1 MKQYKLINN
10 VMGWVAFL
18 IAAITYISTTEDSA
32 SFWDCGEFIATADKL
47 LVGHPPGAP
56 LFMIIARFFAILAP
70 SAEMVAQ
77 FVNVMSALA
86 SALTILFLFW
96 TVTHLARKLVID
108 GTELDANGE
117 PETWRTWAV
126 MAAGMVG
133 ALAYT
138 FSDTFWFSAVEGEV
152 YGMSSLF
159 TALVFWCILKWEN
172 VADEPGANR
181 WIVLIAYLMGLSI
194 GVHLLNL
201 LCIPAIAMVYYF
213 RKYQPTAK
221 GLITA
226 LVISCVVLAAILYGI
241 IPGLVRVAGWFDLF
255 FVNNLG
261 CPLNTG
267 AIIWMLLLFA
277 GTIYGIYWTWEKGKA
292 LANTIITAFAV
303 IVVGYLS
310 FAMVVIR
317 SASDPTMDQNSPD
330 NVFALIDYLNR
341 EQYGD
346 RPLFYGQTFASPIDR
361 RASAELEGAPIY
373 VVKDGKY
380 ECVDRKPIYKY
391 QASVVFPRM
400 YSNQPSHV
408 QQYKSWTGFV
418 GRNAQI
424 VDEEGRTST
433 VRIPTLGENLTFF
446 FKYQVNFMYWRYF
459 LWNFSGRQNDIQS
472 HGELTHGNWIT
483 GISAIDNLMLGD
495 QDLLPDN
502 LKNNKGHNEYYMLP
516 LILGLLGMLWQVWKG
531 KNGKQGFGI
540 VMCLFFMT
548 GLAIVLYLNQ
558 TPLQPRERDYA
569 YAGSFYAFA
578 IWIGLGVLQ
587 LIEWLNEIKKL
598 PRMASVVIAGVLSL
612 VFVPGLMAQQN
623 WDDHDRSG
631 CTIARDIAYNYLN
644 SCEPNA
650 VLFTNGDNDTFPLW
664 YAQEVEGCRTD
675 VRVCNLSYLQTEW
688 YCDQMLRKAYNGAP
702 VPISFTKEQYTHDRD
717 VIYLIDHQKGYID
730 LGQALAFVKSE
741 NPKTKSLPGYA
752 ERICF
757 IPGHNFAFKVNKQA
771 VMENGVVPESSA
783 NNILDTMRF
792 SIGGNYILKNQLMV
806 LDMLNTAQWSRP
818 IYYAVTVGRENYCG
832 LENYFQLEGLA
843 YRIAPLY
850 GAPDGMGQSGTVNTE
865 RMYDIVMNKFRW
877 GFYNKE
883 GLYLDE
889 NKTRMGSNLRN
900 NLTRLSTAL
909 LDEAKSSPDSVQKK
923 QRAVEVLDKIMYEL
937 PPSIIPHNFF
947 SIDLANGY
955 YRAAVICPDEKS
967 EECLAKGDKIIHDF
981 AKENL
986 QELNFYLNLN
996 QNRML
1001 SNYDGIQRCLALH
1014 YEIMRT
1020 CDRNNRTDIMD
1031 EIDEMYEP
1039 MALIVKHLTGE

>member
-1 MKQYKLINN
+1 
-10 VMGWVAFL
+10 
-18 IAAITYISTTEDSA
+18 
-32 SFWDCGEFIATADKL
+32 
-47 LVGHPPGAP
+47 
-56 LFMIIARFFAILAP
+56 
-70 SAEMVAQ
+70 
-77 FVNVMSALA
+77 MS
-86 SALTILFLFW
+86 
-96 TVTHLARKLVID
+96 
-108 GTELDANGE
+108 
-117 PETWRTWAV
+117 
-126 MAAGMVG
+126 
-133 ALAYT
+133 
-138 FSDTFWFSAVEGEV
+138 
-152 YGMSSLF
+152 
-159 TALVFWCILKWEN
+159 
-172 VADEPGANR
+172 
-181 WIVLIAYLMGLSI
+181 
-194 GVHLLNL
+194 
-201 LCIPAIAMVYYF
+201 
-213 RKYQPTAK
+213 
-221 GLITA
+221 
-226 LVISCVVLAAILYGI
+226 
-241 IPGLVRVAGWFDLF
+241 
-255 FVNNLG
+255 
-261 CPLNTG
+261 
-267 AIIWMLLLFA
+267 
-277 GTIYGIYWTWEKGKA
+277 
-292 LANTIITAFAV
+292 
-303 IVVGYLS
+303 
-310 FAMVVIR
+310 
-317 SASDPTMDQNSPD
+317 
-330 NVFALIDYLNR
+330 
-341 EQYGD
+341 
-346 RPLFYGQTFASPIDR
+346 
-361 RASAELEGAPIY
+361 
-373 VVKDGKY
+373 
-380 ECVDRKPIYKY
+380 
-391 QASVVFPRM
+391 
-400 YSNQPSHV
+400 
-408 QQYKSWTGFV
+408 
-418 GRNAQI
+418 
-424 VDEEGRTST
+424 
-433 VRIPTLGENLTFF
+433 
-446 FKYQVNFMYWRYF
+446 
-459 LWNFSGRQNDIQS
+459 
-472 HGELTHGNWIT
+472 
-483 GISAIDNLMLGD
+483 
-495 QDLLPDN
+495 
-502 LKNNKGHNEYYMLP
+502 
-516 LILGLLGMLWQVWKG
+516 
-531 KNGKQGFGI
+531 
-540 VMCLFFMT
+540 
-548 GLAIVLYLNQ
+548 
-558 TPLQPRERDYA
+558 
-569 YAGSFYAFA
+569 
-578 IWIGLGVLQ
+578 
-587 LIEWLNEIKKL
+587 
-598 PRMASVVIAGVLSL
+598 SVVIAGVLSL

-900 NLTRLSTAL
+900 NLTRLITSL
-909 LDEAKSSPDSVQKK
+909 LDDAKSSPYSVQKK

>member
-1 MKQYKLINN
+1 MKQYNLINN

-380 ECVDRKPIYKY
+380 ECVDHKPIYKY

-909 LDEAKSSPDSVQKK
+909 LDEAKNSPDSVQKK